1 MNPISHLN
9 ATQRAFH
16 ALLLLVL
23 LLAAPALTRGQTD
36 LLNPDPRVPE
46 TGVSISFDH
55 PLCDDAVNLGDSI
68 PVYAG
73 FTTHLLGDYPDDKPQ
88 GRGLFGLGVLAVI
101 ENDLLVEKIE
111 WRVSPLRDGDVQGCK
126 HPVISDQF
134 NQDTR
139 GPSGSGEQDWIEVN
153 KGDGTRKDFS
163 AVIVEYLYQN
173 GGQFSARA
181 GDRFKIE
188 CRVKERET
196 GTTRMC
202 EEPLY
207 FHIVPGPKELHI
219 AVDEAKPEREAMV
232 KSHLQA
238 DPAHYEK
245 MTKQA
250 FVEMFK
256 DYRIETPLGSGQTK
270 KFVVYCLDQFRN
282 PVEAGTGASWRL
294 NAGGHL
300 GEPGPSGTFDS
311 DILPGNSEDEYDTE
325 IAEFGRAEIRFTQTT
340 YPSCPW
346 SPEVDPHSLGSA
358 VEIIV
363 DSNQSE
369 AGVSRLTME
378 DGPAPSL
385 IKGVRLYYE
394 DSRANWEPNPLLDK
408 HETRQIEI
416 FAELEFYIGDPV
428 PLKGVAVD
436 FYSTNGT
443 LTQGS
448 AMTDDTGKATTTLT
462 SASAIY
468 GPIEV
473 VAKFSTKS
481 MLAVPWDAKWEVTPG
496 APYVTYEHEII
507 AGNIAADKLMQVDT
521 MCEIDENLHPNG
533 GLIGDGMLQVGVA
546 KSSQIKIHG
555 QRRHTYTVNARSSG
569 NSLGPN
575 YKKVSYSFENLATS
589 PHQSLGYDFQ
599 FHSPSTDGLY
609 NASIE
614 EGSLLSPISAV
625 PLEILPEIAPVN
637 VGGSL
642 VASGTKVDGHFVP
655 MGEHLGKTVYVSSNH
670 VLALR
675 SIPDP
680 NGPDFLAWSIS
691 LRTTVPPGTSDPL
704 YGAADIIAIDPT
716 VPHAATP
723 DLAVNWQP
731 HGSAA
736 GQPSVSVV
744 AAAPAENRTIAPQG
758 AQRLQGSGA
767 LLFSDPA
774 AIDFFGAPNTE
785 MAFSFAIPEGTPDVP
800 TRVLWT
806 KGPGASLVLERDLA
820 AGTLNLAL
828 HFQTQA
834 GGALQSHVLRGESL
848 EHFPGRWYRAKVN
861 VYDDRI
867 VLQTSRSASSDGHAE
882 AQSVVVR
889 DEAGLLAGYTDGSVF
904 PLVAGITIAANVAPV
919 ILPDTSGLLLDA
931 FEFTRFDPV
940 VGLGHFIIT
949 GLQPHNTIVT
959 DEQGI
964 ATLTISAD
972 GQLPNDH
979 YVPEILDLE
988 FTGSETFK
996 ARLYMTTDWFKARLI
1011 EVGHAV
1017 LTGTDGLGTGA
1028 QWHEK
1033 AAAWASEAIPL
1044 AGDLRTLTF
1053 EVYKGFTGC
1062 DKVDGRAVAFS
1073 AIGLVVDVVTLGGAK
1088 IVTTP
1093 LAVGMKA
1100 GKSFLKSL
1108 PVTLLINAGLESA
1121 VTAYTGYIN
1130 RITQEASKQ
1139 AAEEP
1144 DWAIGA
1150 DAFINFS
1157 LSKVQAAANPN
1168 STDEFSKNFVGAMGS
1183 VNDVF
1188 ALADMYKEWGE
1199 EEFIEFMSMN
1209 E

>member
-1 MNPISHLN
+1 
-9 ATQRAFH
+9 
-16 ALLLLVL
+16 
-23 LLAAPALTRGQTD
+23 
-36 LLNPDPRVPE
+36 VPE

-73 FTTHLLGDYPDDKPQ
+73 FTTHLLGDYPDDETGGQ
-88 GRGLFGLGVLAVI
+88 GIYGVGALAVI
-101 ENDLLVEKIE
+101 DNDLLVEKIE

-126 HPVISDQF
+126 NPVISDQF
-134 NQDTR
+134 NQATR
-139 GPSGSGEQDWIEVN
+139 GPSGKTELDWVKVN
-153 KGDGTRKDFS
+153 LGDETRKDFS
-163 AVIVEYLYQN
+163 AIIVEYIYDK
-173 GGQFSARA
+173 GGEEFSARA

-188 CRVKERET
+188 CRVTERGT
-196 GTTRMC
+196 GIERMC

-219 AVDEAKPEREAMV
+219 AVDEAEPGDRDQLV
-232 KSHLQA
+232 RGHLQG
-238 DPAHYEK
+238 DLAHYEK
-245 MTKQA
+245 MPKQE
-250 FVEMFK
+250 FLGLFQN
-256 DYRIETPLGSGQTK
+256 YRIKTPVGSGK
-270 KFVVYCLDQFRN
+270 DKRFIVYCFDRFRN

-311 DILPGNSEDEYDTE
+311 DILPGDSEEEYDTE
-325 IAEFGRAEIRFTQTT
+325 IGELGKAEILFTQTT

-346 SPEVDPHSLGSA
+346 SPEVDPDSLGSA

-369 AGVSRLTME
+369 AGASRLTVE

-385 IKGVRLYYE
+385 IKGVKLRFE
-394 DSRANWEPNPLLDK
+394 DTMADWPDGNPFLDK
-408 HETRQIEI
+408 HETRPVKI
-416 FAELEFYIGDPV
+416 FAELEFYIGDAA
-428 PLKGVAVD
+428 PLKGVIVD
-436 FYSTNGT
+436 FYSTNGS
-443 LTQGS
+443 LTDGS

-462 SASAIY
+462 PASAIV

-481 MLAVPWDAKWEVTPG
+481 MLAVPWNAAWEVTPG
-496 APYVTYEHEII
+496 APYVTFEHEII
-507 AGNIAADKLMQVDT
+507 AGNIPANKLMQVDT

-533 GLIGDGMLQVGVA
+533 GPVGDGMLQVGIS

-569 NSLGPN
+569 NTLGPN
-575 YKKVSYSFENLATS
+575 YKKVSYSFESLATA

-609 NASIE
+609 NASLG
-614 EGSLLSPISAV
+614 EGSFLSPVSSEALAALAET
-625 PLEILPEIAPVN
+625 PSMR
-637 VGGSL
+637 VGGNL
-642 VASGTKVDGHFVP
+642 VASGTKVDGHFFP
-655 MGEHLGKTVYVSSNH
+655 LGEHLGKTVYVSANH

-704 YGAADIIAIDPT
+704 FGAADIIAIDPT

-731 HGSAA
+731 HGSTA

-785 MAFSFAIPEGTPDVP
+785 LAFCFAIPEGTPDAP

-834 GGALQSHVLRGESL
+834 GGTLQSHVLRGESID
-848 EHFPGRWYRAKVN
+848 HFPGRWYRAKVN
-861 VYDDRI
+861 VYADRI
-867 VLQTSRSASSDGHAE
+867 VLQTSRSASAYGHAE

-889 DEAGLLAGYTDGSVF
+889 DEVGLLAGYTDGSVF
-904 PLVAGITIAANVAPV
+904 PLASGMTIAANVAPV
-919 ILPDTSGLLLDA
+919 IVPETTGLLLDA

-959 DEQGI
+959 DELGI

-1033 AAAWASEAIPL
+1033 AAAWASEALPL

-1062 DKVDGRAVAFS
+1062 DKVNGWAVAFS
-1073 AIGLVVDVVTLGGAK
+1073 AGGLVLDVVTLGGAK

-1093 LAVGMKA
+1093 LVVGVKA
-1100 GKSFLKSL
+1100 GKSFLKAL

-1139 AAEEP
+1139 AAEDPE
-1144 DWAIGA
+1144 WATGA

-1157 LSKVQAAANPN
+1157 QSKVQAAANPN
-1168 STDEFSKNFVGAMGS
+1168 STDEFALNFFGAMGS

-1199 EEFIEFMSMN
+1199 ADMVEFMTLA